1 MCVCGSELHS
11 QSQHFISTNTPI
23 IRTLATYIISSGHKV
38 SSITTTIWKP
48 LTHKATTNK
57 RLQAGKPL
65 NNPYQKTQAQPT
77 CYISSPQI
85 PVRSLH
91 PCTPQKV
98 GTHTYPSRHN
108 TTNAHLKVKIRDHS
122 HPTTIGSIT
131 NGCSHY

>member
-1 MCVCGSELHS
+1 MCGGELQI

-23 IRTLATYIISSGHKV
+23 TRTLATYIISSGHKV

-48 LTHKATTNK
+48 LTHRATTNK

-65 NNPYQKTQAQPT
+65 NKPYQKTQAQPI

-85 PVRSLH
+85 PVRS
-91 PCTPQKV
+91 TPSVYTPKSWY
-98 GTHTYPSRHN
+98 THLPSRHN

-122 HPTTIGSIT
+122 HPATIAQWGVSQMDAR
-131 NGCSHY
+131 Y